1 MQRRTETLPV
11 AAKGQKRR
19 VGFEGVSDGLGRVR
33 HCINNDVLV
42 FTDLATNSV
51 KNVPLEHL
59 GVAYVLNGSRN
70 LIGCRDGVACRLPC
84 YIRHL
89 CSCSVSLSPPSRL
102 CCAFMDP
109 SELALITISS
119 IDSTSL
125 LLTFDLTAPGWKA
138 ALPKQSNGTVLS
150 SLVWCFGSLD
160 ASAVSVGSC
169 RSRRGRLR
177 AR

>member
-11 AAKGQKRR
+11 AAKGQMRR

-109 SELALITISS
+109 SELALIIISPTDS
-119 IDSTSL
+119 IPLLTYDST
-125 LLTFDLTAPGWKA
+125 APDFKV
-138 ALPKQSNGTVLS
+138 ALSKQSNGTVWP
-150 SLVWCFGSLD
+150 SLG
-160 ASAVSVGSC
+160 
-169 RSRRGRLR
+169 
-177 AR
+177 